1 MTVHALPA
9 SAGTKALSE
18 RDEPTSV
25 VTLAVENMRC
35 GGCIRSVERAAMSV
49 PGVKSARA
57 NLAAKRVSVVLGEG
71 RAGEADVIAALGQAG
86 FAAAPMQ
93 AAKQGAET
101 TRETELLRRVAVSG
115 FAAMNIMLLSVSVWA
130 GRAGDMDQSLVTLF
144 CWLSALIALPTV
156 VYAGQPFYASA
167 LSALKGRRLNMDVP
181 ISLAIILATAM
192 SLYQT
197 VRGNDQVYFDA
208 AVSLLFFLLIGRYLD
223 EHLRVRARGEAQ
235 NLLSLQSGI
244 ATLIGEDGVFA
255 AGSSP
260 CACARR
266 QSAHRRRRAHSGR
279 RSGPLRIWRDR
290 PEPDHRRDD
299 AGGDSARRA
308 GLCRHAQ
315 SRQRAQ
321 RSK

>member
-1 MTVHALPA
+1 MTIHALPA

-18 RDEPTSV
+18 HDEATSV

-49 PGVKSARA
+49 PGVVSARA
-57 NLAAKRVSVVLGEG
+57 NLAAKRVSIVLGEG
-71 RAGEADVIAALGQAG
+71 RTGEADVIAALGQAG

-93 AAKQGAET
+93 AAKQGADT
-101 TRETELLRRVAVSG
+101 KRETELLRRVAVSG

-156 VYAGQPFYASA
+156 VHAGQPFYASA

-223 EHLRVRARGEAQ
+223 EHLRVRARVSCG
-235 NLLSLQSGI
+235 L
-244 ATLIGEDGVFA
+244 
-255 AGSSP
+255 
-260 CACARR
+260 
-266 QSAHRRRRAHSGR
+266 
-279 RSGPLRIWRDR
+279 GPASNEVRITV
-290 PEPDHRRDD
+290 P
-299 AGGDSARRA
+299 
-308 GLCRHAQ
+308 
-315 SRQRAQ
+315 
-321 RSK
+321 

>member
-1 MTVHALPA
+1 MTIHALPA

-101 TRETELLRRVAVSG
+101 KRETELLRRVAVSG

-130 GRAGDMDQSLVTLF
+130 GRAGDMDQSSHHAVLLALGADRAADRRL
-144 CWLSALIALPTV
+144 CRSALLRLGALRLEG
-156 VYAGQPFYASA
+156 AAAQH
-167 LSALKGRRLNMDVP
+167 GRAD
-181 ISLAIILATAM
+181 LARHH
-192 SLYQT
+192 SCH
-197 VRGNDQVYFDA
+197 G
-208 AVSLLFFLLIGRYLD
+208 D
-223 EHLRVRARGEAQ
+223 EPLPDRARQ
-235 NLLSLQSGI
+235 RSG
-244 ATLIGEDGVFA
+244 LF
-255 AGSSP
+255 
-260 CACARR
+260 
-266 QSAHRRRRAHSGR
+266 RRRRVVALLPPD
-279 RSGPLRIWRDR
+279 RSL
-290 PEPDHRRDD
+290 
-299 AGGDSARRA
+299 
-308 GLCRHAQ
+308 
-315 SRQRAQ
+315 SR
-321 RSK
+321 

>member
-1 MTVHALPA
+1 
-9 SAGTKALSE
+9 
-18 RDEPTSV
+18 
-25 VTLAVENMRC
+25 
-35 GGCIRSVERAAMSV
+35 
-49 PGVKSARA
+49 
-57 NLAAKRVSVVLGEG
+57 
-71 RAGEADVIAALGQAG
+71 
-86 FAAAPMQ
+86 
-93 AAKQGAET
+93 
-101 TRETELLRRVAVSG
+101 
-115 FAAMNIMLLSVSVWA
+115 MNIMLLSVSVWA

-244 ATLIGEDGVFA
+244 ATLIGEDGSARPVPA
-255 AGSSP
+255 HALTPGDRVLIGAGERIP
-260 CACARR
+260 ADGLVL
-266 QSAHRRRRAHSGR
+266 SGV
-279 RSGPLRIWRDR
+279 WRDR
-290 PEPDHRRDD
+290 SEPDHRRDG

-315 SRQRAQ
+315 SRQRAHRSSDRCRQ
-321 RSK
+321 RDSARRDRAADGGGRAGQGPLPPSRRPCR